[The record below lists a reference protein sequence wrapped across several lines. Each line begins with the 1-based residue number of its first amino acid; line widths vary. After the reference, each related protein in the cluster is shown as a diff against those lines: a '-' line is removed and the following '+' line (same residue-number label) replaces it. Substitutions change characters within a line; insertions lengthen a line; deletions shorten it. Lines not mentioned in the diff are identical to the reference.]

1 VTLYDTVAVIDIDAT
16 GVDAAT
22 GRITGFAVMVC
33 RAGAILSRSMGSAG
47 PGRMAEALTETL
59 QSLPADVPLVMHEA
73 GRATACLAL
82 ATSIGARRVLLDTA
96 ELARV
101 CNPGLTAYELEALA
115 ESLGLFGERLD
126 PRASMARCE
135 LTWRLWQRLEETTL
149 AHPEA
154 ILDAIVRLLPSR
166 RDDTVRDFF
175 KKALGTVGGPRRGR
189 ARSRISD
196 TMADERLPPPRRAI
210 PEATAC
216 TALATDDVVGLLGR
230 DGPFAAKLQGYECR
244 EEQMQMARAVVEA
257 FNDSQHLMVEA
268 GTGVGKSL
276 AYLVPAVYWATT
288 NRTPVIISTNT
299 KNLQSQ
305 LFGKDIP
312 LIRGMLD
319 IAFTAAMIKGRLNYL
334 CLRKLEDLVQHG
346 AGELDPTQRRALA
359 SVVVWA
365 AATRTGDLADV
376 MSGLGEAATG
386 LGSVLTS
393 TGEECRGQ
401 SCTERR
407 QCFLYR
413 ARRKAQA
420 ADVIVANHAVVLK
433 EMGAEE
439 GSPVLPPYAHI
450 VFDEAHNLEDA
461 ATSLLS
467 CEISFPRLRFIL
479 HRLHRPNRKR
489 SPGGFVPDLLRR
501 VEADASRLDAASVR
515 KALDIGGSLLA
526 ALPGVD
532 PICLRFFDQLET
544 VLDSG
549 GRQESVRIRP
559 ERKSESWWAGLD
571 EARTAL
577 GQELD
582 RLGGT
587 TQSLAA
593 VVSGFAPEV
602 FPECAEYAQD
612 LNAAAVWLKEF
623 AGDLSA
629 VFTAGDDNAVV
640 WVERVSPAQGGVRAW
655 SAPVQV
661 GPGLAEALYSQKR
674 SVVFTSAT
682 LTAGGSFAFMRRRL
696 GVDRLDAAGVAEAVV
711 GTPFD
716 YARQCRVLAP
726 VFLPEPGGND
736 EEYVTELGRLLA
748 DVFRR
753 TRGRGL
759 VLFTS
764 FDMMRKTSRIL
775 NRELAG
781 TGIRIL
787 EQGVSGS
794 REGITEVFRRDVQSV
809 LLGAQSFW
817 EGVDVV
823 GESLSCLVVARLPF
837 AVFTD
842 PVVAARCEH
851 IEAAGGNPFKD
862 YTLPSA
868 VIRFRQGFGRLIRHR
883 TDSGIV
889 IMADRR
895 IVTKHYGHAF
905 RRSLPV
911 ATVAVPERQDFLD
924 GIEEFLA
931 TVATC

>member
-1 VTLYDTVAVIDIDAT
+1 
-16 GVDAAT
+16 
-22 GRITGFAVMVC
+22 
-33 RAGAILSRSMGSAG
+33 
-47 PGRMAEALTETL
+47 
-59 QSLPADVPLVMHEA
+59 
-73 GRATACLAL
+73 
-82 ATSIGARRVLLDTA
+82 
-96 ELARV
+96 
-101 CNPGLTAYELEALA
+101 
-115 ESLGLFGERLD
+115 
-126 PRASMARCE
+126 
-135 LTWRLWQRLEETTL
+135 
-149 AHPEA
+149 
-154 ILDAIVRLLPSR
+154 
-166 RDDTVRDFF
+166 
-175 KKALGTVGGPRRGR
+175 
-189 ARSRISD
+189 
-196 TMADERLPPPRRAI
+196 
-210 PEATAC
+210 
-216 TALATDDVVGLLGR
+216 VV
-230 DGPFAAKLQGYECR
+230 
-244 EEQMQMARAVVEA
+244 V
-257 FNDSQHLMVEA
+257 
-268 GTGVGKSL
+268 
-276 AYLVPAVYWATT
+276 
-288 NRTPVIISTNT
+288 STNT

-305 LFGKDIP
+305 LFAKDIP

-319 IAFTAAMIKGRLNYL
+319 ISFTAALIKGRMNYL
-334 CLRKLEDLVQHG
+334 CLRKLDDLVQHG
-346 AGELDPTQRRALA
+346 ATELEPAQRRALA

-365 AATRTGDLADV
+365 AATRTGDLSDV
-376 MSGLGEAATG
+376 MSGLGEAGGG

-401 SCTERR
+401 SCSERR

-467 CEISFPRLRFIL
+467 CEISFPRVRYIL
-479 HRLHRPNRKR
+479 HRLHRPGRKR
-489 SPGGFVPDLLRR
+489 TPGGFVPELLRR
-501 VEADASRLDAASVR
+501 VEAAASRLEAVQVR
-515 KALDIGGSLLA
+515 KVLDTGGSLLA
-526 ALPGVD
+526 ALPGVE
-532 PICLRFFDQLET
+532 PICLQFFDQLET
-544 VLDSG
+544 VLTSG
-549 GRQESVRIRP
+549 GRQESVRIHP
-559 ERKSESWWAGLD
+559 ERKTESWWAGLD
-571 EARTAL
+571 QARTAL
-577 GQELD
+577 GLEIE

-587 TQSLAA
+587 AQSLAA
-593 VVSGFAPEV
+593 AVAGLSTEV
-602 FPECAEYAQD
+602 FPEGAELAQD

-623 AGDLSA
+623 AGDLQT
-629 VFTAGDDNAVV
+629 VFTGCDDNAVV
-640 WVERVSPAQGGVRAW
+640 WVERVPPAQGGVRAW
-655 SAPVQV
+655 SAPVHV
-661 GPGLAEALYSQKR
+661 GPSLAEALYSRKQ

-696 GVDRLDAAGVAEAVV
+696 GVDRLEPARVMETVV

-716 YARQCRVLAP
+716 YTRQCRVMAP
-726 VFLPEPGGND
+726 MFLPEPGGND
-736 EEYVTELGRLLA
+736 EEYVGELGRLLG
-748 DVFRR
+748 DIFRR
-753 TRGRGL
+753 TRGRGM

-764 FDMMRKTSRIL
+764 YDMLRKTARIL

-851 IEAAGGNPFKD
+851 IEAGGGNPFRD

-889 IMADRR
+889 IIADRR
-895 IVTKHYGHAF
+895 IVSKHYGQAF

-911 ATVAVPERQDFLD
+911 ATVAMHERQDFLD
-924 GIEEFLA
+924 GIEGLELLGLAQARLAGEYKEACMLGPMFL
-931 TVATC
+931 